1 MEAVLKTRRRMSK
14 ADKGAEEEGMGRR
27 RRRMRRRGRLR
38 RRRRRKKRRR
48 RVREM
53 RPPGRVGTLSLPPLL
68 LAGILRPVEWRTPSL
83 PLRGCQAPS
92 ALKTLKTRT
101 MCTTRSCFENFALM
115 EWACEAC
122 LVS

>member
-27 RRRMRRRGRLR
+27 RRR
-38 RRRRRKKRRR
+38 RRRRKKSRQRRR

-68 LAGILRPVEWRTPSL
+68 LAGILRPVDWRTPSL
-83 PLRGCQAPS
+83 PLRGCAKCPALLKLLKPAQCARRVLV
-92 ALKTLKTRT
+92 LKTV
-101 MCTTRSCFENFALM
+101 M

-122 LVS
+122 LVSLIG

>member
-27 RRRMRRRGRLR
+27 RRRR
-38 RRRRRKKRRR
+38 RRRRL
-48 RVREM
+48 REM
-53 RPPGRVGTLSLPPLL
+53 RPPGRVGTLSLPPL

-83 PLRGCQAPS
+83 PLRGRPVPS

-101 MCTTRSCFENFALM
+101 MCTTGPCFEDSDGVGM
-115 EWACEAC
+115 
-122 LVS
+122 

>member
-27 RRRMRRRGRLR
+27 RRRKRRRKR
-38 RRRRRKKRRR
+38 RRRRRKRSRQRRR

-68 LAGILRPVEWRTPSL
+68 LAGILRPVDWRTPSL

-101 MCTTRSCFENFALM
+101 MCTTGSCFENFALM
-115 EWACEAC
+115 EC
-122 LVS
+122 

>member
-27 RRRMRRRGRLR
+27 RRRRSRQR

-53 RPPGRVGTLSLPPLL
+53 RSPGRVGTLSLPPL

-83 PLRGCQAPS
+83 PLRGCQLPS

-101 MCTTRSCFENFALM
+101 MCTTGSCFENSDGVGM
-115 EWACEAC
+115 
-122 LVS
+122 

>member
-27 RRRMRRRGRLR
+27 RRR
-38 RRRRRKKRRR
+38 RRRKSRQRRR

-53 RPPGRVGTLSLPPLL
+53 RPPGRLGTLSLPPLL

-83 PLRGCQAPS
+83 PLRGCPVPS

-101 MCTTRSCFENFALM
+101 MCTTGSCFEDSDGVGM
-115 EWACEAC
+115 
-122 LVS
+122 